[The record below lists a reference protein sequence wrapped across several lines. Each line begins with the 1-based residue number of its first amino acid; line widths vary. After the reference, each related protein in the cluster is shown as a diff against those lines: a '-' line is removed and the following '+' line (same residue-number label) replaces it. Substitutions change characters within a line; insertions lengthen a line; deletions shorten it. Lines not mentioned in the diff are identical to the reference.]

1 MSQLRFRA
9 TGPAPVGLLVLGA
22 GWAGTA
28 AAATVLGFDVDADG
42 RVVPVPDGA
51 AGTGSLRVVL
61 VDGAPVGRGGWDG
74 RAAVAVLAA
83 AAATGADW
91 AGARRQLLDARREAQ
106 TRHSARLAALREAA
120 GERLT
125 VVAGRARFV
134 GPSRTLV
141 EPRGAVGSRP
151 VELRGRRVLVATGSL
166 PALPEA
172 TGLGETRYVTV
183 SELDLLLEEED
194 TPSSV
199 AVIGAGSSGCATA
212 QALARLGVAVTLV
225 EAAPRVLPRE
235 DRDVAA
241 AVERGLRGDGV
252 RVVVSSAVATLA
264 PTLDGGAWFGA
275 REGGDIAAER
285 LVLATGWHPATG
297 GLQAPLGGVPL
308 TPGGAVP
315 VDDRLVAVTGGVL
328 AAGSVTGG
336 RPHREE
342 ATAMGRLA
350 GANAGV
356 RKPRLRRSGAAAP
369 YLTCT
374 DPPVARVGL
383 SAREASGASGVAVGR
398 AGAEAGTGAGGRAR
412 AAAAD
417 RDPVGTGGRP
427 GASVETQDGAR
438 PGTHPGTPS
447 GEWPAAPAGPANGAP
462 PGVGDGPEPLLVRV
476 VTAPDPGRSRGGDL
490 LLGVTVVGPGAA
502 ELIALPALAL
512 QAGLPASNLRRLVD
526 AGASGTAALRRALG
540 AVREPGVEPRRMAQ
554 PVV

>member
-1 MSQLRFRA
+1 MSQFRFRA
-9 TGPAPVGLLVLGA
+9 TGPAPVDVLVLGA

-28 AAATVLGFDVDADG
+28 AAATVLGLDVDAEG
-42 RVVPVPDGA
+42 RVVPVPEGA
-51 AGTGSLRVVL
+51 AGTGSPRVAL

-74 RAAVAVLAA
+74 RTAVAVLAA
-83 AAATGADW
+83 TAATGADW

-106 TRHSARLAALREAA
+106 ARHSARLAALRESA
-120 GERLT
+120 GHRLT

-134 GPSRTLV
+134 GPSRVLV

-151 VELRGRRVLVATGSL
+151 VELRGRKVLVATGSL

-172 TGLGETRYVTV
+172 TGLGETRHVTV
-183 SELDLLLEEED
+183 SELDLLMEED
-194 TPSSV
+194 APSSV

-241 AVERGLRGDGV
+241 AVERGLQGDGV

-308 TPGGAVP
+308 TPGGAVS
-315 VDDRLVAVTGGVL
+315 VDDRLVAGTGDVL
-328 AAGSVTGG
+328 AAGSVTGS
-336 RPHREE
+336 RPHCEE

-356 RKPRLRRSGAAAP
+356 RKPRLRRSGTAAP

-383 SAREASGASGVAVGR
+383 STRETSGALEAAVGR
-398 AGAEAGTGAGGRAR
+398 AGTETGTGGGGRVR
-412 AAAAD
+412 AAVAD
-417 RDPVGTGGRP
+417 RDPAGTGGRP
-427 GASVETQDGAR
+427 GASAETQVGAR
-438 PGTHPGTPS
+438 PGTDPGTPPVAWS
-447 GEWPAAPAGPANGAP
+447 TTPIGPATGAP
-462 PGVGDGPEPLLVRV
+462 PGVGDGPEPVLVRV
-476 VTAPDPGRSRGGDL
+476 VTASDAGRSRGGDL

-512 QAGLPASNLRRLVD
+512 QAGLPASNLRRLVG

-540 AVREPGVEPRRMAQ
+540 AVREPPVEPRRVAQ